1 MIHLQGKG
9 LAHSKSL
16 PKEMNPPRCGTP
28 SDTAKQEVTT
38 TYEGLEKVS
47 RSGNLSLG
55 STAAARMQISATQV
69 IQKHAL
75 QTPSS
80 LSVRT
85 SAGLL
90 RVVLNTNTR
99 TTVRRASHEKQAEQ
113 QEKTSML
120 EVRVQPK
127 QQHVTSN
134 MLSYQTVERRL
145 QCVGKKEEATCYAV
159 ATLIYTKYV
168 RARKHA
174 RAMSDDGLLN
184 K

>member
-1 MIHLQGKG
+1 
-9 LAHSKSL
+9 
-16 PKEMNPPRCGTP
+16 
-28 SDTAKQEVTT
+28 
-38 TYEGLEKVS
+38 
-47 RSGNLSLG
+47 
-55 STAAARMQISATQV
+55 
-69 IQKHAL
+69 
-75 QTPSS
+75 
-80 LSVRT
+80 
-85 SAGLL
+85 
-90 RVVLNTNTR
+90 
-99 TTVRRASHEKQAEQ
+99 
-113 QEKTSML
+113 ML